1 MKKALKQIRVEA
13 ECHPGVTISGIYHQ
27 GDISPYTGR
36 SSDGHVDIDSLIIEG
51 DPDDIQEFTHN
62 TDYNSTDPDKK
73 FACRESWAQLL
84 TDRHENDEEDDTYDR
99 DI

>member
-1 MKKALKQIRVEA
+1 
-13 ECHPGVTISGIYHQ
+13 
-27 GDISPYTGR
+27 
-36 SSDGHVDIDSLIIEG
+36 VDIDSLIIEG